1 MGKKPEPFAGGSG
14 TEKSL
19 TKNAR
24 KKKGRKA
31 AARLEWNVLC
41 SNFGEILFHAVEDS
55 RKKNQRAFSER
66 EPPNHS
72 EDVFFFVLKALQL
85 LGKVPRIGLEI
96 IILINKLLLH
106 NFCNQNCSLFQVEIQ

>member
-19 TKNAR
+19 TKNER
-24 KKKGRKA
+24 KKRRRMA
-31 AARLEWNVLC
+31 ATARLEWNVLC
-41 SNFGEILFHAVEDS
+41 SDFGEILFHAVEDS

-72 EDVFFFVLKALQL
+72 EDVFFL
-85 LGKVPRIGLEI
+85 
-96 IILINKLLLH
+96 
-106 NFCNQNCSLFQVEIQ
+106 C